1 MKTRFLY
8 LTAATAIW
16 AWPSLAGA
24 APIPAC
30 AAVVQ
35 PSVRGVDGDATA
47 MGQSLRD
54 LFVTYLTGPSLK
66 SLPLDARL
74 PAQAIEEAQ
83 QKNCGYV
90 LIATLTRK
98 RRGGGA
104 FGKALGQA
112 AGNAAWHLPYGG
124 TAASAAARTAVIA
137 GAYAVSGVAQ
147 STRAK
152 DELTLE
158 YRLAAPDAVERA
170 QVQRET
176 LKATSDGEDLVTPLV
191 ERVAATV
198 AGLVAK

>member
-1 MKTRFLY
+1 MNKIFLS
-8 LTAATAIW
+8 LTAVSVIW
-16 AWPSLAGA
+16 AGPSLAGA

-47 MGQSLRD
+47 MAQSLRD

-66 SLPLDARL
+66 SLPLEARL
-74 PAQAIEEAQ
+74 PAQAVEEAR
-83 QKNCGYV
+83 QKDCGYV

-98 RRGGGA
+98 RSGGGA

-124 TAASAAARTAVIA
+124 TAASAAARTAAIA

-158 YRLAAPDAVERA
+158 YRIAAPDAVEQAHVR
-170 QVQRET
+170 REI